1 MNIYFLL
8 AGIIAALTCV
18 GHFTYGRKH
27 FLLPMLQAEFD
38 PIAKSVMHC
47 VFHYIS
53 VFLLLSTLI
62 LLACA
67 FEVLS
72 QMHSFGM
79 LVFIALNFG
88 IFAIWQLYIGVTGE
102 LEQPFKHLFQWVFF
116 IAIAVFTL
124 LGALSR

>member
-18 GHFTYGRKH
+18 MHFTYDRQQ
-27 FLLPMLQAEFD
+27 FLVPMQQAVFD
-38 PIAKSVMHC
+38 PIAKSVMQC

-53 VFLLLSTLI
+53 VFLLLSTFI
-62 LLACA
+62 LLVCA
-67 FEVLS
+67 FEAIS

-88 IFAIWQLYIGVTGE
+88 LFAIWQIYIGFSSD
-102 LEQPFKHLFQWVFF
+102 LEQPFKHLFQWIFF
-116 IAIAVFTL
+116 VVISVLTL
-124 LGALSR
+124 LGALLG